1 MLCSEEES
9 DTTPSRIGHVLC
21 PFCGFDSTRVVD
33 SRLTEP
39 GDAVRR
45 RRECAGCGNRFTTYE
60 RAENVALVVIK
71 RDGRRENFDRQKLMG
86 GLLRA
91 AAKRPVKVPELEA
104 VVDSIAAE
112 VRRNGG
118 ELDSVRVG
126 ELALRG
132 LASVD
137 RVAGMLFAAVYRSIA
152 DLEEFEA
159 ELRRLESEPVPG
171 ADQLPLGAV
180 DPSDP
185 RASIDRPPA
194 ERSSGREGALE
205 PLRRG
210 HAAHP

>member
-1 MLCSEEES
+1 MLCFGEETN
-9 DTTPSRIGHVLC
+9 TTPSRIGHVLC

-71 RDGRRENFDRQKLMG
+71 RDGRRENFDRQKLLG

-104 VVDSIAAE
+104 VVDQIAAE

-118 ELDSVRVG
+118 ELDSERVG

-137 RVAGMLFAAVYRSIA
+137 RVAGMLFAAVYRSIG

-159 ELRRLESEPVPG
+159 ELRRLESEAVPG
-171 ADQLPLGAV
+171 AGQLPLGE
-180 DPSDP
+180 SDLSDRGERLDGP
-185 RASIDRPPA
+185 TVGRSPDRKGASNT
-194 ERSSGREGALE
+194 
-205 PLRRG
+205 LRRG
-210 HAAHP
+210 HAARP